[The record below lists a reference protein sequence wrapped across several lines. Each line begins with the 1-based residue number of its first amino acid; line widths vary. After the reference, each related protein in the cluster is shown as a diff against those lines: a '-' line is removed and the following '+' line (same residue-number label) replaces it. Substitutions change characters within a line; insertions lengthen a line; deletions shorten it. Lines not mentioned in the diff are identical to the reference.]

1 MTTKDIILTI
11 FEFLLFVSVFLGA
24 IFEYKLIDF
33 EIALKEKI
41 KNFWRWSVKMYL
53 LLILFLPILII
64 LSAAK

>member
-41 KNFWRWSVKMYL
+41 KNFWR
-53 LLILFLPILII
+53 
-64 LSAAK
+64 